1 MDLIIYYIALKF
13 FYKIIETVTYAQV
26 ESILISFVH
35 IWIDHT
41 DFFFINTLNT
51 VHYTPALFLF

>member
-26 ESILISFVH
+26 ESILISFVL

-41 DFFFINTLNT
+41 DFFLLI
-51 VHYTPALFLF
+51 P